1 MKHQKETTAS
11 SLKRANGMHKCS
23 MKQQQ
28 QQQQQGEQQTD
39 HQNVSR
45 RAH

>member
-11 SLKRANGMHKCS
+11 SLKRANGMHKFS
-23 MKQQQ
+23 MKQQ